1 MARLRSIIL
10 LSAGLDSAVNLQ
22 RAHQETDLALALT
35 FDYGQ
40 LAAAREVA
48 AARAMC
54 RRLRVRQRV
63 LRLPWLHRISE
74 SALTREDNAL
84 PHPRRDELDSKAA
97 EESARVVWVP
107 NRNGVFVNIA
117 AAFAEA
123 LDCDLIVTGFNAEE
137 GATFPDN
144 SPEYVRA
151 ANRALGF
158 STMRRPRLIS
168 YTQDLDKVAI
178 VRLGREIGAP
188 LNLIWSCYRGGEEH
202 CWRCESCLRLK
213 RALQS
218 ADSWKWFRRERA
230 GQGALNVFAHRR

>member
-22 RAHQETDLALALT
+22 RAHQETDVALALT

-40 LAAAREVA
+40 LAAAKEIE

-54 RRLRVRQRV
+54 RRLDLRHRV
-63 LRLPWLHRISE
+63 LRLPWMREISK
-74 SALTREDNAL
+74 SALTREGRPL
-84 PHPRRDELDSKAA
+84 PHLRPDELDGKAA
-97 EESARVVWVP
+97 EESALAVWVP

-123 LDCDLIVTGFNAEE
+123 LDCDLIVAGFNAEE

-144 SPEYVRA
+144 SPEYIRA
-151 ANRALGF
+151 ANRALRF
-158 STMRRPRLIS
+158 STLSRPKLIS

-178 VRLGREIGAP
+178 VRLGRKIGAP
-188 LNLIWSCYRGGEEH
+188 LDLIWSCYRSGDEH
-202 CWRCESCLRLK
+202 CWWCESCFRLQNALLASRSWSWFQRLRGF
-213 RALQS
+213 S
-218 ADSWKWFRRERA
+218 E
-230 GQGALNVFAHRR
+230 

>member
-1 MARLRSIIL
+1 MARLRSVIL

-63 LRLPWLHRISE
+63 LRLPWLRRISE
-74 SALTREDNAL
+74 SALTREDKAL
-84 PHPRRDELDSKAA
+84 PHPRRDELDSEAA
-97 EESARVVWVP
+97 EESARAVWVP

-123 LDCDLIVTGFNAEE
+123 LDCDLIVAGFNAEE

-151 ANRALGF
+151 VNRALRL
-158 STMRRPRLIS
+158 STLRRPRLVS
-168 YTQDLDKVAI
+168 YTQELDKVAI
-178 VRLGREIGAP
+178 VRLGRESGAP
-188 LNLIWSCYRGGEEH
+188 LDLIWSCYRGGEEH

-213 RALQS
+213 RALQR
-218 ADSWKWFRRERA
+218 ADSWGWFRRERA
-230 GQGALNVFAHRR
+230 PQR